1 MSAYQPFAGIEPA
14 ALFFRERNECRR
26 LPLNGNRTGFRPTEA
41 GQKSKAEKEKTTAKQ
56 SFYSFRPLFLR
67 LSFTLQRLYGG
78 EVSDL
83 GRV

>member
-1 MSAYQPFAGIEPA
+1 MQQHGRNISFLSD
-14 ALFFRERNECRR
+14 LFRFCILLFLRR

-67 LSFTLQRLYGG
+67 LSFTLQWLYGG